1 MSTWLQFSSSL
12 MQDSVCG
19 LVYTKIL
26 MTRVG
31 HRNYAYRIFNGMQL
45 KEMTNELD
53 AKLSRQPEWL
63 NPKKQE

>member
-1 MSTWLQFSSSL
+1 